1 MSTSRIHLASVVTKA
16 AACGLLL
23 TVLAACQ
30 SQQQDSQVSQL
41 ALSDYGIRH
50 PIVVSEQP
58 ETFDMPVG
66 AQTRHLGP
74 QLADSVMEFAAES
87 RRRGNGR
94 VEILVP
100 SGGINE
106 AAIHSV
112 TPEVRK
118 ALHAGGLSRSAVTTR
133 SYAVTDPGSEAPIR
147 LSYMR
152 VKASAGPC
160 GTWPSSIDGKF
171 NSNVD
176 YENYGCATQANLA
189 AMVENPSDLLRPR
202 ASTPVDQQRRAE
214 TFKQYRS
221 GEIKLS
227 SESGSSLTDT
237 K

>member
-1 MSTSRIHLASVVTKA
+1 MSFSPVHLAGFA
-16 AACGLLL
+16 AKSLACGLM
-23 TVLAACQ
+23 VASLAACQ
-30 SQQQDSQVSQL
+30 SQSQGSDTAQL
-41 ALSDYGIRH
+41 ALADYSVRH
-50 PIVVSEQP
+50 PIIVSEQP

-74 QLADSVMEFAAES
+74 QLVDSVMEFAAES
-87 RRRGNGR
+87 RERGTGR

-100 SGGINE
+100 SGGSNE

-112 TPEVRK
+112 TPDVRR
-118 ALHAGGLSRSAVTTR
+118 ALQAGGLSRSAVTTR
-133 SYAVTDPGSEAPIR
+133 SYAVSDPAAEAPIR

-160 GTWPSSIDGKF
+160 GAWPSSIDGKF

-176 YENYGCATQANLA
+176 YENYGCASQANLA
-189 AMVENPSDLLRPR
+189 AMIANPSDLLRPR
-202 ASTPVDQQRRAE
+202 ASTPVDQQRRAD
-214 TFKQYRS
+214 TFDKYRK

-227 SESGSSLTDT
+227 SESGASLTDT